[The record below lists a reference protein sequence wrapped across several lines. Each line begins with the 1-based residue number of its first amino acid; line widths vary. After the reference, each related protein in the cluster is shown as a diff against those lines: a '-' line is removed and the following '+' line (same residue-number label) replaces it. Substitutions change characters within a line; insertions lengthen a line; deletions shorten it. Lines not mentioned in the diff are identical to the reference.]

1 MRFHKVEKEVILMI
15 KRKIERICVF
25 CGSYSGAR
33 EVYGEQARALGRAM
47 AEREIGLVY
56 GGGGIGM
63 MGAVADAVIEA
74 KGKVIGVIPYA
85 LSAKERAHP
94 DIDMRV
100 VNTMHERKAMMV
112 ELSDAFIAMPGGFG
126 TFEEMMETIT
136 WGQLGIHQKPVGVLN
151 VAGYYDPMLQMIDQA
166 IEEGFILPRY
176 RNLFVASSSVDEL
189 LDLMGKYQPLEGLVQ
204 WIEMSET

>member
-1 MRFHKVEKEVILMI
+1 MI

-33 EVYGEQARALGRAM
+33 EVYGEQARALGLAM
-47 AEREIGLVY
+47 VDRGIGLVY

-74 KGKVIGVIPYA
+74 KGKVIGVIPFA

-100 VNTMHERKAMMV
+100 VNTMHERKAMMA
-112 ELSDAFIAMPGGFG
+112 ELSDAFIALPGGFG
-126 TFEEMMETIT
+126 TFEEIMETIT
-136 WGQLGIHQKPVGVLN
+136 WGQLGIHQKPVGLLN
-151 VAGYYDPMLQMIDQA
+151 VAGYYDPMLAMIDRA
-166 IEEGFILPRY
+166 VEEGFIQPRY
-176 RNLFVASSSVDEL
+176 RKLFVASSSIDEL
-189 LDLMGKYQPLEGLVQ
+189 FDMMGEYQPLEGLVK